1 MLSFMKDGQ
10 NRTASATGKNTSGAE
25 DMDMA
30 PSGAEEEFLV
40 TAQHGKN
47 LRHSTIILAILFTVG
62 ALCVWFM
69 IKKVTPPPAD
79 AAVETEEAK
88 IEIAIAQLTGIQTE
102 MDARMGD
109 IVARFNEFSNVE
121 QISVADLNKN
131 PFELEVSVGDLAQT
145 LEFGRQLQLRK
156 EVEESA
162 ESLQLWSIMAS
173 PRNACCMINNKILY
187 VGDKIDGFTVM
198 EIDSRFVEV
207 EFRGIGVILRMSE

>member
-10 NRTASATGKNTSGAE
+10 NRTASATTKNTADAE
-25 DMDMA
+25 DMDVG
-30 PSGAEEEFLV
+30 SSDAEEEFLV
-40 TAQHGKN
+40 TGHHEKN

-79 AAVETEEAK
+79 AAVGTEEAK

-121 QISVADLNKN
+121 QISVVDLKKN
-131 PFELEVSVGDLAQT
+131 PFELEVSTGDLEQT
-145 LEFGRQLQLRK
+145 LESNRQLHLRK
-156 EVEESA
+156 EVDERA
-162 ESLQLWSIMAS
+162 QSLQLWSIMAS
-173 PRNACCMINNKILY
+173 PQNPCCMINNDILY
-187 VGDKIDGFTVM
+187 KGDKIDGFTVM
-198 EIDSRFVEV
+198 EIDPRFVEV
-207 EFRGIGVILRMSE
+207 ELHGISVILRMSE

>member
-10 NRTASATGKNTSGAE
+10 NRTASASAKGTAGAE
-25 DMDMA
+25 DMDMGS
-30 PSGAEEEFLV
+30 SGAEEGFLV
-40 TAQHGKN
+40 TAQHEKN
-47 LRHSTIILAILFTVG
+47 LRHSTIILAVLFTVG

-79 AAVETEEAK
+79 AAVGTEEAK
-88 IEIAIAQLTGIQTE
+88 IEMAIAQLTGIQTE

-121 QISVADLNKN
+121 QISVADLKKN
-131 PFELEVSVGDLAQT
+131 PFELEVSVGDLEQT
-145 LEFGRQLQLRK
+145 LESGRQLHLQK

-162 ESLQLWSIMAS
+162 QSLQLWSIMAS

-198 EIDSRFVEV
+198 EIDSRFVKV
-207 EFRGIGVILRMSE
+207 ELHGIGVMLRMSE